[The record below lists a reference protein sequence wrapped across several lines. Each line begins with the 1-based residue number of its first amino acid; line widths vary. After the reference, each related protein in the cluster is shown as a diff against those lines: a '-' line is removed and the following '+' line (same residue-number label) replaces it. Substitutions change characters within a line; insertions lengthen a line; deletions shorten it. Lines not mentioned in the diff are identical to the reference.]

1 MDRKQILDKEFFK
14 RNDLKKAL
22 KMSQRVTK
30 YLRKRNEVNT
40 FVDEDVDT
48 TEYRDTADL
57 VDELHTKNY

>member
-40 FVDEDVDT
+40 FVEEDVDT